1 MYVVVTNDQLSH
13 VDSIDSI
20 DSIDIFF
27 LEAMWIAH
35 TQSLLFSFVCVCVSH
50 LCPLQSLAT
59 APSNRNHNDSN
70 NNNNNRNNNNSSQN
84 NNNDNAPNNSLSKKR
99 RSRPQK
105 TQQSNGGDLSD
116 SSSSSSDQRSPRN
129 NKNRRPRKKKSN
141 NNNNNKNNNNNN
153 NNGPQQQL
161 ILSEKEQAKYVA
173 MDCEMVG
180 VGCGGFQS
188 SLARVVMVNWNG
200 QVLLDQY
207 VRPSEP
213 VTDYRTFVSGITKQ
227 ELEQD
232 SVVDLDTCRTKVLEI
247 LRQEDND
254 HHHNE
259 RILVGHGLKSDLM
272 ALGIRY
278 PWYLIRDTA
287 KWEPY
292 MKTRDGNPPPASG
305 CTMTHHHHHDGSS
318 AGGSG
323 DGTGCTMFLWPRKLK
338 ELCHDKLHRDIQC
351 IGQAHCPVED
361 AIAALDLYK
370 LARLKWEKTMIY
382 KINKTRQITEQQQ
395 HKQHI
400 EPSQQEQPRQFL
412 KPSPNLLQTR

>member
-1 MYVVVTNDQLSH
+1 MLLSPMTNCLS
-13 VDSIDSI
+13 VDSI

-35 TQSLLFSFVCVCVSH
+35 TQSLLFSFVCVCVSP
-50 LCPLQSLAT
+50 LCNLQSLAT
-59 APSNRNHNDSN
+59 APSNRNHNDR
-70 NNNNNRNNNNSSQN
+70 NNNNRNNNNSSQN

-141 NNNNNKNNNNNN
+141 NNNNKNNNNNN

-188 SLARVVMVNWNG
+188 SLARVVMVDWNG

-247 LRQEDND
+247 LQQDND
-254 HHHNE
+254 HHDHHNE

-292 MKTRDGNPPPASG
+292 MKTRDGNPPPATG
-305 CTMTHHHHHDGSS
+305 CTMAHHNHHDGGSSS
-318 AGGSG
+318 AGAGS

-382 KINKTRQITEQQQ
+382 KINKTRQITEQQ
-395 HKQHI
+395 HKQQ
-400 EPSQQEQPRQFL
+400 EQQQPRQFL